1 MFPKF
6 YQTNKKPKTKRQ
18 SSPID
23 LAEKR
28 AWTWFSKYIRLRDC
42 IRTTG
47 RKDMFKCISCG
58 AITAFGSG
66 DAGHF
71 ISRSYKATKFDE
83 RNVFGQCAKCN
94 RFLQGQWDKMYE
106 AIRDLHGQE
115 TIDDLMIQRN
125 KLTYN
130 VDYAELADKYR
141 NLYNSLK

>member
-1 MFPKF
+1 VFA
-6 YQTNKKPKTKRQ
+6 Q
-18 SSPID
+18 
-23 LAEKR
+23 
-28 AWTWFSKYIRLRDC
+28 C
-42 IRTTG
+42 
-47 RKDMFKCISCG
+47 RKD
-58 AITAFGSG
+58 
-66 DAGHF
+66 
-71 ISRSYKATKFDE
+71 
-83 RNVFGQCAKCN
+83 N